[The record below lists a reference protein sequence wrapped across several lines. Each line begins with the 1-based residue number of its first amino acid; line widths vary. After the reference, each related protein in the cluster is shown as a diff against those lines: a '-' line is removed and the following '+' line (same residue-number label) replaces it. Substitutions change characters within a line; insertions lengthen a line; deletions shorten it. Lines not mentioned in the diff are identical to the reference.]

1 MCFHRLEDLGLAAPL
16 PQLLPRQTRKGV
28 PAVGRDVQ
36 NVVELT
42 GVLERTGPQQDGVD
56 DAEDGGVGGDRKS
69 ERQHREEDDRRLRS
83 EPAHCAA
90 DVLHDAGERDDSAAV
105 PD

>member
-1 MCFHRLEDLGLAAPL
+1 MRLHRLEDLGRAAPL

-42 GVLERTGPQQDGVD
+42 SVLECTGPQQDGID
-56 DAEDGGVGGDRKS
+56 DAEDGGVGRNGKS
-69 ERQHREEDDRRLRS
+69 E
-83 EPAHCAA
+83 
-90 DVLHDAGERDDSAAV
+90 
-105 PD
+105 